1 MRGLWLIDGAGM
13 IARSERKIEPA
24 DWQHALREAYTRPLE
39 LLTALNL
46 DPATVGLSASA
57 AASFPFRVPR
67 PYAAL
72 MQPGDPQDPLLRQVL
87 PVAAEDRQ
95 IAGELL
101 DPVGDLAAER
111 TPGLLHKYHGRAL
124 LLMTGACA
132 IHCRYCFRR
141 NFPYGESVGIERLN
155 EALNTVEA
163 DDSISEIILS
173 GGDPLTLRDERLAPV
188 LARLAG
194 ITHLRRL
201 RIHTRLPVTIPAR
214 ITPALVKLLG
224 ESRLEPV
231 VVLHLNHARELG
243 PDLHAALL
251 PLRRAGVTLLNQA
264 VLLRG
269 VNDSAAAQQALAT
282 TLHGAGVLPYYLHL
296 LDRAAGTAHFAV
308 SLRRARLI
316 VSALRET
323 LPGYLV
329 PRLVREVAGQAYKSP
344 QD

>member
-24 DWQHALREAYTRPLE
+24 DWQHSLREAYTRPLE
-39 LLTALNL
+39 LLAALNL
-46 DPATVGLSASA
+46 DPAAVGLSASA

-67 PYAAL
+67 PYAAR

-87 PVAAEDRQ
+87 PVTAEDQRTV
-95 IAGELL
+95 GELL

-141 NFPYGESVGIERLN
+141 NYPYGESVGIERLN
-155 EALNTVEA
+155 EALETVAA

-194 ITHLRRL
+194 MSHLRRL

-214 ITPALVKLLG
+214 ITPALVRLLG

-231 VVLHLNHARELG
+231 VVLHVNHARELG

-269 VNDSAAAQQALAT
+269 VNDSTDDQQALAT
-282 TLHGAGVLPYYLHL
+282 ALHGAGVLPYYLHL

-308 SLRRARLI
+308 SRRRARAI
-316 VSALRET
+316 MSALRTT

-329 PRLVREVAGQAYKSP
+329 PRLVREVAGAPYKMPQA
-344 QD
+344 

>member
-1 MRGLWLIDGAGM
+1 MRSLWLIDGAGM

-24 DWQHALREAYTRPLE
+24 DWQHGLREAYTRPLE

-46 DPATVGLSASA
+46 DPAAVGLSASA

-72 MQPGDPQDPLLRQVL
+72 MQSGDPLDPLLRQVL
-87 PVAAEDRQ
+87 PVTAEDRQ
-95 IAGELL
+95 TAGELL

-111 TPGLLHKYHGRAL
+111 APGLLHKYHGRAL
-124 LLMTGACA
+124 LLMSGACA

-141 NFPYGESVGIERLN
+141 NYPYGESVGIERLSA
-155 EALNTVEA
+155 ALDTIAA
-163 DDSISEIILS
+163 DDSISEVILS
-173 GGDPLTLRDERLAPV
+173 GGDPLILRDERLAPV

-194 ITHLRRL
+194 MPQLRRL
-201 RIHTRLPVTIPAR
+201 SIHTRLPVTLPAR

-224 ESRLEPV
+224 DSRLEPV
-231 VVLHLNHARELG
+231 LVLHANHAREIG
-243 PDLHAALL
+243 PDLHDALL

-269 VNDSAAAQQALAT
+269 VNDSVEAQQTLAT
-282 TLHGAGVLPYYLHL
+282 ALHGAGVLPYYLHL

-308 SLRRARLI
+308 SLRRARVI
-316 VSALRET
+316 VKALRTT

-329 PRLVREVAGQAYKSP
+329 PRLVREVAGQPYKTP
-344 QD
+344 QA

>member
-24 DWQHALREAYTRPLE
+24 DWQHGLREAYTRPLE
-39 LLTALNL
+39 LLSALNL
-46 DPATVGLSASA
+46 DPAAVGLSANA

-72 MQPGDPQDPLLRQVL
+72 MQSGDPQDPLLRQVL
-87 PVAAEDRQ
+87 PVTAEDRQ
-95 IAGELL
+95 TTGELL

-124 LLMTGACA
+124 LLMSGACA

-141 NFPYGESVGIERLN
+141 NYPYGESVGIERLSA
-155 EALNTVEA
+155 ALDTIAA
-163 DDSISEIILS
+163 DESIAEVILS
-173 GGDPLTLRDERLAPV
+173 GGDPLILRDERLAPV

-194 ITHLRRL
+194 MPQLRRL
-201 RIHTRLPVTIPAR
+201 RVHTRLPVTLPAR
-214 ITPALVKLLG
+214 ITPALVRLLG
-224 ESRLEPV
+224 DSRLEPV
-231 VVLHLNHARELG
+231 VVLHANHAREIG
-243 PDLHAALL
+243 AGLHAALL

-269 VNDSAAAQQALAT
+269 VNDAVEAQQALAT

-316 VSALRET
+316 MKALRTT

-329 PRLVREVAGQAYKSP
+329 PRLVREVAGQPYKLP
-344 QD
+344 QA

>member
-1 MRGLWLIDGAGM
+1 MQGLWLIEGAGM

-24 DWQHALREAYTRPLE
+24 DWQHSLREAYTRPLD
-39 LLTALNL
+39 LLAALHL
-46 DPATVGLSASA
+46 DPAAVGLSATA
-57 AASFPFRVPR
+57 AASFAFRVPR

-87 PVAAEDRQ
+87 PVKAEDRRS
-95 IAGELL
+95 AGELL

-111 TPGLLHKYHGRAL
+111 QPGLLHKYQGRAL

-141 NFPYGESVGIERLN
+141 NYPYGESVGIERLDG
-155 EALNTVEA
+155 ALDAVA
-163 DDSISEIILS
+163 SDASISEIILS

-188 LARLAG
+188 FARLAG
-194 ITHLRRL
+194 IPHLRRL

-214 ITPALVKLLG
+214 LTPALVRLLG

-231 VVLHLNHARELG
+231 LVLHANHARELG
-243 PDLHAALL
+243 PALRDALL

-269 VNDSAAAQQALAT
+269 VNDSIEAQQTLAT
-282 TLHGAGVLPYYLHL
+282 ALHGAGVLPYYLHL

-308 SLRRARLI
+308 SQRRARQI
-316 VSALRET
+316 MTALRT
-323 LPGYLV
+323 ALPGYLV
-329 PRLVREVAGQAYKSP
+329 PRLVREVAGAPFKMP
-344 QD
+344 QG